1 MDWLYL
7 CDIILISIMK
17 TESPFKPFSGYT
29 TLIICIVLL
38 AATPLL
44 AINKLFVPAVVC
56 CLAFFILVAG
66 FIVVNPNESTVLTLF
81 GEYKGTVK
89 SNGFSWVNPFYS
101 KRKISLRAR
110 NLDSQPIKVNDKLG
124 NPIMIGIVLV
134 WRVSDTF
141 KAAFE
146 VNDYE
151 SFVKIQSE
159 SAIRKLAGTYPYD
172 NFDDEQSEISLRSG
186 ANEIHDELVKEL
198 SERLGIAGIQV
209 IEARISNLSY
219 ASEIAGAMLQRQQA
233 TAVVA
238 ARIKIVEGAVGM
250 VEMALNELS
259 KKQIIELDDDKRAA
273 MVSNLMVVLCS
284 DKAASPVVNTGTLHQ

>member
-1 MDWLYL
+1 
-7 CDIILISIMK
+7 MK
-17 TESPFKPFSGYT
+17 KEIVFNPYSGYV
-29 TLIICIVLL
+29 TLTFTLLLLIATPFLALNHLTVMAIASGLVGFVLL
-38 AATPLL
+38 M
-44 AINKLFVPAVVC
+44 
-56 CLAFFILVAG
+56 G
-66 FIVVNPNESTVLTLF
+66 FIIVNPNESMVLVLF

-89 SNGFSWVNPFYS
+89 DNGFFWVNPFFT

-134 WRVSDTF
+134 WRVAETF

-172 NFDDEQSEISLRSG
+172 NFDDEQTEISLRSG
-186 ANEIHDELVKEL
+186 AAEIHEELVNEL
-198 SERLGIAGIQV
+198 TERLAIAGIEV
-209 IEARISNLSY
+209 MEARISNLSY
-219 ASEIAGAMLQRQQA
+219 SSEIAGAMLQRQQA
-233 TAVVA
+233 TAIVA
-238 ARIKIVEGAVGM
+238 ARTKIVEGAVGM
-250 VEMALNELS
+250 VDLAL
-259 KKQIIELDDDKRAA
+259 KKLATEHIVELDEDKKAA

-284 DKAASPVVNTGTLHQ
+284 DRSVNPVINAGTLNQ